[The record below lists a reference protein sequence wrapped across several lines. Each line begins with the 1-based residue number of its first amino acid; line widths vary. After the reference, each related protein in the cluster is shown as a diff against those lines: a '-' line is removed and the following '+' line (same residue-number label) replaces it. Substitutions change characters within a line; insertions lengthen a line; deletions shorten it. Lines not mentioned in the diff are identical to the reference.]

1 MKVILKQDVQGSGK
15 KGDLVNVSD
24 GYAKNY
30 LIKRGLAVAATPQAL
45 AEMKA
50 RNDALQRKAQVELDA
65 AKALKEKIE
74 GQTIKLTAKAGQGG
88 KLFGSVTSREVSQ
101 ALQEQYG
108 VDVDKRKVALES
120 EIKAFGTYT
129 VEVKL
134 HSGVTASVYAQVGEE
149 A

>member
-65 AKALKEKIE
+65 AKALKEKLE
-74 GQTIKLTAKAGQGG
+74 GKTIKLTAKAGQGG

-108 VDVDKRKVALES
+108 VDVDKRKVVLES

-134 HSGVTASVYAQVGEE
+134 HSGVVASVYAQVGEE
-149 A
+149 V